1 MLPPSSLTDPDVRI
15 TRIRFFTRK
24 LRSRDVVLMNDKGA
38 RQWISREHGSKAR
51 PRQIAVATTPVEPFL
66 PNPHEPVVIP
76 SDPTAVS
83 RDAVV
88 GAVPSDH
95 SGQMSVLFSE
105 RAVQISSAPLSH

>member
-38 RQWISREHGSKAR
+38 RQGVSRKHGPQAR
-51 PRQIAVATTPVEPFL
+51 PRQIAVAATPVEPFL

-76 SDPTAVS
+76 SDPAAVS
-83 RDAVV
+83 RDAVIS
-88 GAVPSDH
+88 AVPSDH
-95 SGQMSVLFSE
+95 PGQMSVLFPE
-105 RAVQISSAPLSH
+105 